1 MFFVNNLTKWQ
12 KQMSDNYITA
22 QEIANIIEGIVI
34 GNPEEKLYG
43 IRLIDECTDG
53 FLTYIRN
60 AGDIMKLDEIRA
72 GAVIINPCAFLPVDR
87 TYIVV
92 SCNVCEKLYK
102 VVQYFVDK
110 GVSPEKIPEVSN
122 YISDSAIIYK
132 NAIIEENCYIGKNT
146 VIHSGAV
153 IERDVF
159 IGDNCVI
166 CANAVVH
173 RGVTIGNNTHV
184 GSGSIIGC
192 DGFEVYSD
200 NGVFHV
206 VQTIGGCIIG
216 NNVMINSNTVI
227 QRGTI
232 GDTVI
237 NNGTVIGSQVT
248 IGHEVKIGNNCKIVS
263 TAGIAGW
270 AVIGDNVQIYA
281 QAAIDNVNI
290 GNNACVMAKS
300 GVTKDIDTGCI
311 ISGYPAQNHMNEL
324 KYQAYLRKKFRK
336 GS

>member
-1 MFFVNNLTKWQ
+1 MKWQ
-12 KQMSDNYITA
+12 KQMSDNYVTA
-22 QEIANIIEGIVI
+22 KEIADILNGIVI
-34 GNPEEKLYG
+34 GNTEEKLYG

-60 AGDIMKLDEIRA
+60 DNDIMKLDEIRA
-72 GAVIINPCAFLPVDR
+72 GAVIVNPCAILPVDR
-87 TYIVV
+87 TYIVT
-92 SCNVCEKLYK
+92 SCSIHEKLYK
-102 VVQYFVDK
+102 VVQYFIDK
-110 GVSPEKIPEVSN
+110 DVLPEKITENKSF
-122 YISDSAIIYK
+122 ISDSAIIYK
-132 NAIIEENCYIGKNT
+132 NAVVEENCYIGENT

-153 IERDVF
+153 IEKDAF

-173 RGVTIGNNTHV
+173 RGVTIGSNTYI

-192 DGFEVYSD
+192 DSFEVCND
-200 NGVFHV
+200 DGVFKV
-206 VQTIGGCIIG
+206 VSSIG
-216 NNVMINSNTVI
+216 NCIVGSNVTINSGTVI

-237 NNGTVIGSQVT
+237 GNGTVIGSCVT
-248 IGHEVKIGNNCKIVS
+248 IGHEVKTGDNCKIVS

-281 QAAIDNVNI
+281 QAAIDNVHI
-290 GNNACVMAKS
+290 EDNACIMAKS
-300 GVTKDIDTGCI
+300 GVTKDVRAGCI
-311 ISGYPAQNHMNEL
+311 VSGYPAQNHMTEL